1 MKMFGEGLVDVEGRV
16 GFDGYYNHL
25 DLQRTASNVDGTL
38 TYVLQNFII
47 HIDYQNCIVRD
58 VVKVIQMIL
67 VF

>member
-1 MKMFGEGLVDVEGRV
+1 MKMFGEGLVDVEGMV

-47 HIDYQNCIVRD
+47 HIDYENCIVKRTN
-58 VVKVIQMIL
+58 IL
-67 VF
+67 QDINL

>member
-38 TYVLQNFII
+38 TYVLQNIKTYI
-47 HIDYQNCIVRD
+47 NYLNKSIDGRA
-58 VVKVIQMIL
+58 
-67 VF
+67 

>member
-1 MKMFGEGLVDVEGRV
+1 MKMFGEGLVDVEGMV

-47 HIDYQNCIVRD
+47 HIDYQNCIV
-58 VVKVIQMIL
+58 
-67 VF
+67 